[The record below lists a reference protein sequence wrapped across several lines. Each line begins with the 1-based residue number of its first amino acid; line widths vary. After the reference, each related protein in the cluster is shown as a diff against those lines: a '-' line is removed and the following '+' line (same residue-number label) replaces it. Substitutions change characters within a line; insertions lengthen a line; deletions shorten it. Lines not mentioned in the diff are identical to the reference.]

1 VYVRSDGAIA
11 FARPLAYHAPTLAKM
26 EAFFRGRGQPVTD
39 AAKRMALFPA
49 DSAVVEVPRL
59 WVPLVVCEN
68 VYVLPGVP
76 QLFTAMVQALPG
88 RLGHHGTI
96 HRILLYTPDVE
107 GPPTRSSLSLSCCVC
122 AFLSSTLSVGPHAW
136 CAAWLVNI
144 ASGLERAA
152 RAYASVSI
160 GSYPRFGDV
169 RCPVM
174 VSLEGR
180 NEADVRA
187 CAARLQTE
195 LRTYPSVE
203 ACYAAAAATA
213 PGGPSRL

>member
-107 GPPTRSSLSLSCCVC
+107 GPPTRSSLSLS
-122 AFLSSTLSVGPHAW
+122 LSL
-136 CAAWLVNI
+136 L
-144 ASGLERAA
+144 LYMR
-152 RAYASVSI
+152 
-160 GSYPRFGDV
+160 
-169 RCPVM
+169 
-174 VSLEGR
+174 VSL
-180 NEADVRA
+180 
-187 CAARLQTE
+187 LHP
-195 LRTYPSVE
+195 L
-203 ACYAAAAATA
+203 
-213 PGGPSRL
+213 GGPSRVVRGLVSQHCVGAGACGASVCVGQHW